1 MTNPVGR
8 PTDYDPSYWERVEEL
23 GAMGKSVTQ
32 IAKELGCGLRTIYL
46 WRDNYPQFLHS
57 LSPAKD
63 LEEAWWED
71 QCQAYMVET
80 KDGPKLN
87 GTLWSRSM
95 AARFP
100 KKYRDNSKIEL
111 SGENGAPLLAGLQ
124 VTFVKPDDTEHWVS
138 TKVAM
143 SIWAIK
149 V

>member
-1 MTNPVGR
+1 MTEDTRPVGR
-8 PTDYDPSYWERVEEL
+8 PSLYDPSYCERVEEL

-46 WRDNYPQFLHS
+46 WRDTYPQFMHS
-57 LSPAKD
+57 LSTAKD

-111 SGENGAPLLAGLQ
+111 TGEGGAPLIPHIQ
-124 VTFVKPDDTEHWVS
+124 VSFVKPNE
-138 TKVAM
+138 
-143 SIWAIK
+143 
-149 V
+149 